1 MKATLI
7 VFQILFVSLT
17 CISLQVESAKI
28 LLVAQYFHSHAHVVA
43 AIGDELHQR
52 GHTIVMVAASA
63 VQSLSEKNY
72 TVRFYET
79 PIKQQDLA
87 DCTATSLKN
96 DDNLLTP
103 CHKYA
108 GVDLAAFS
116 KQRQLLED
124 IKSQHYGKN
133 KIIYEYMVLL
143 HLPCHGIQLSFS
155 VLYC

>member
-1 MKATLI
+1 MKFMKPSLSI
-7 VFQILFVSLT
+7 ILILFIHLTSL
-17 CISLQVESAKI
+17 SLQIESAKI

-52 GHTIVMVAASA
+52 GHTIVMVAAST

-72 TVRFYET
+72 TIQFYQT
-79 PIKQQDLA
+79 PIEKHDLA
-87 DCTATSLKN
+87 NCMAIALKN
-96 DDNLLTP
+96 NDNFLKP

-116 KQRQLLED
+116 KERQLLED

-133 KIIYEYMVLL
+133 RI
-143 HLPCHGIQLSFS
+143 
-155 VLYC
+155 